1 MVNKEILQK
10 SLRVSSRSESA
21 LQGAF
26 ALRRDA
32 APCEAQ
38 PSHQGFDLAWAGIL
52 LTYGCPSC
60 FSEPVPAERN
70 GFTSVLS
77 RENRNSPFP
86 QQLVVVG
93 GWGEG

>member
-10 SLRVSSRSESA
+10 SLRVA
-21 LQGAF
+21 LGVNQHFQVAF

-38 PSHQGFDLAWAGIL
+38 PSHQGFDLARAGIL
-52 LTYGCPSC
+52 LTRRCPSC
-60 FSEPVPAERN
+60 FSEPVPAGRN

-77 RENRNSPFP
+77 REDRNGPFP
-86 QQLVVVG
+86 QQLVVGGVG
-93 GWGEG
+93 